1 MRGVRVKI
9 CGITREE
16 DLAVAVAAGADAVGF
31 LVGVPSSPR
40 NLTLERA
47 EQLLEQVPVF
57 VDSVVVTVPNSV
69 DSLVKIYD
77 RLKPAAIQIHGEK
90 PFEVSVIREKIRGA
104 RLIKTVYVK
113 TGNVTAAVIEDSKV
127 FDAILLDSFTGEQYG
142 GTGMVHDW
150 KLSRQ
155 IKQII
160 EPTPLILAGG
170 LKPEN
175 VKEAIL
181 TVQPYAV
188 DVASGVELRPAVKD
202 PEKVLAFIENA
213 KEVRVY
219 EQFSRCP
226 VDRNVRGKAR
236 KGY

>member
-1 MRGVRVKI
+1 MRKVRVKI

-31 LVGVPSSPR
+31 IVGVPSSPR

-47 EQLLEQVPVF
+47 ERLLKQVPVF
-57 VDSVVVTVPNSV
+57 VDRVVVTVPESV
-69 DSLVKIYD
+69 DSLVKIYS
-77 RLKPAAIQIHGEK
+77 RLRPTAIQIHGEK
-90 PFEVSVIREKIRGA
+90 QSETSIIRKKTCGA

-113 TGNVTAAVIEDSKV
+113 IGNTAERARTDSKA
-127 FDAILLDSFTGEQYG
+127 FDAIVLDSFSSGQYG

-150 KLSRQ
+150 TLSKQ

-160 EPTPLILAGG
+160 APTPLILAGG

-175 VKEAIL
+175 VEEAIL

-188 DVASGVELRPAVKD
+188 DVASGVESWPAVKD
-202 PEKVLAFIENA
+202 PRKVYAFIKNA
-213 KEVRVY
+213 KEITLR
-219 EQFSRCP
+219 
-226 VDRNVRGKAR
+226 DN
-236 KGY
+236 

>member
-1 MRGVRVKI
+1 LRSVRVKI

-47 EQLLEQVPVF
+47 ERLLRKVPIF
-57 VDSVVVTVPNSV
+57 VDSVVVTAPQNIKG
-69 DSLVKIYD
+69 LVEICEG
-77 RLKPAAIQIHGEK
+77 LKPTAIQIHGKKNFDASE
-90 PFEVSVIREKIRGA
+90 IRERIKDT

-113 TGNVTAAVIEDSKV
+113 TSSLNETVIEDLKT
-127 FDAILLDSFTGEQYG
+127 FDAVLLDSFTKGQYG
-142 GTGMVHDW
+142 GTGRVHDW
-150 KLSRQ
+150 TLSRQ
-155 IKQII
+155 IK
-160 EPTPLILAGG
+160 EAVAPLPVILAGG

-202 PEKVLAFIENA
+202 HEKIRAFVENA
-213 KEVRVY
+213 KEIKLPN
-219 EQFSRCP
+219 S
-226 VDRNVRGKAR
+226 
-236 KGY
+236 

>member
-1 MRGVRVKI
+1 MRKVRVKI

-47 EQLLEQVPVF
+47 ERLLKQVPVF
-57 VDSVVVTVPNSV
+57 VDSVVVTVPGSI
-69 DSLVKIYD
+69 DSLGKIYN
-77 RLKPAAIQIHGEK
+77 RLRPTAIQIHGEK
-90 PFEVSVIREKIRGA
+90 PFQASVIREKIRDV

-113 TGNVTAAVIEDSKV
+113 TGNVTTAVIEDSKA
-127 FDAILLDSFTGEQYG
+127 FDAILLDSFTKEQYG
-142 GTGMVHDW
+142 GTGVVHDW
-150 KLSRQ
+150 ELSRQ
-155 IKQII
+155 IKQTI

-202 PEKVLAFIENA
+202 PKKVLAFIENA
-213 KEVRVY
+213 KEVRMRAY
-219 EQFSRCP
+219 
-226 VDRNVRGKAR
+226 
-236 KGY
+236 

>member
-1 MRGVRVKI
+1 MRNVRVKI

-47 EQLLEQVPVF
+47 ERLLKQVPVF
-57 VDSVVVTVPNSV
+57 VDSVVVTVPDSI

-77 RLKPAAIQIHGEK
+77 RLKPTAIQIHGEK
-90 PFEVSVIREKIRGA
+90 PFDATVIREKIRGA

-113 TGNVTAAVIEDSKV
+113 TGNATAAVIEDSKA
-127 FDAILLDSFTGEQYG
+127 FDAILLDSFTSGRYG
-142 GTGMVHDW
+142 GTGMIHDW
-150 KLSRQ
+150 ELSRQ
-155 IKQII
+155 IKQVI

-188 DVASGVELRPAVKD
+188 DVASGVELQPAVKD
-202 PEKVLAFIENA
+202 PKKVYAFIKNA
-213 KEVRVY
+213 KEIRIREY
-219 EQFSRCP
+219 
-226 VDRNVRGKAR
+226 
-236 KGY
+236 

>member
-1 MRGVRVKI
+1 MRKVRVKI

-16 DLAVAVAAGADAVGF
+16 DLAVAVTAGADAVGF

-47 EQLLEQVPVF
+47 ERLVKQVPVF
-57 VDSVVVTVPNSV
+57 VDSVVVTVPDSI
-69 DSLVKIYD
+69 DSLVEIYD
-77 RLKPAAIQIHGEK
+77 RLRPTAIQIHGEK
-90 PFEVSVIREKIRGA
+90 PSEASVIREKICGA
-104 RLIKTVYVK
+104 RLIKTVYMK
-113 TGNVTAAVIEDSKV
+113 TGNVLAAVIEDSKF
-127 FDAILLDSFTGEQYG
+127 FDAILLDSFTSGQYG

-155 IKQII
+155 IKQTI

-213 KEVRVY
+213 KEVRI
-219 EQFSRCP
+219 R
-226 VDRNVRGKAR
+226 DH
-236 KGY
+236 

>member
-1 MRGVRVKI
+1 MRNVRVKI

-31 LVGVPSSPR
+31 IVGVPSSPR

-47 EQLLEQVPVF
+47 ERLLKQVPVF
-57 VDSVVVTVPNSV
+57 VDSVVVTVPDSI

-77 RLKPAAIQIHGEK
+77 RLKPTAIQIHGEK
-90 PFEVSVIREKIRGA
+90 PFDATVIREKIRGA

-113 TGNVTAAVIEDSKV
+113 TGNATAAVIEDSKA
-127 FDAILLDSFTGEQYG
+127 FDAILLDSFTSGRYG
-142 GTGMVHDW
+142 GTGMIHDW
-150 KLSRQ
+150 ELSRQ
-155 IKQII
+155 IKQVI

-188 DVASGVELRPAVKD
+188 DVASGVELQPAVKD
-202 PEKVLAFIENA
+202 PKKVYAFIKNA
-213 KEVRVY
+213 KEIRIREY
-219 EQFSRCP
+219 
-226 VDRNVRGKAR
+226 
-236 KGY
+236 

>member
-1 MRGVRVKI
+1 MRKVRVKI

-16 DLAVAVAAGADAVGF
+16 DLAVAVEAGADAVGF
-31 LVGVPSSPR
+31 IVGVPSSPR

-47 EQLLEQVPVF
+47 ERLLKQVPVF
-57 VDSVVVTVPNSV
+57 VDSVVVTVPDSI
-69 DSLVKIYD
+69 DSLAKIYD
-77 RLKPAAIQIHGEK
+77 RLRPTAIQIHGEK
-90 PFEVSVIREKIRGA
+90 PCEASVIRQKISGA

-113 TGNVTAAVIEDSKV
+113 TGDTTERAREDSKA
-127 FDAILLDSFTGEQYG
+127 FDAILLDSITGGQYG

-150 KLSRQ
+150 TLSKQ

-188 DVASGVELRPAVKD
+188 DVASGVESQPAIKD
-202 PEKVLAFIENA
+202 PKKMYKFIKNA
-213 KEVRVY
+213 KEISLR
-219 EQFSRCP
+219 
-226 VDRNVRGKAR
+226 DH
-236 KGY
+236 